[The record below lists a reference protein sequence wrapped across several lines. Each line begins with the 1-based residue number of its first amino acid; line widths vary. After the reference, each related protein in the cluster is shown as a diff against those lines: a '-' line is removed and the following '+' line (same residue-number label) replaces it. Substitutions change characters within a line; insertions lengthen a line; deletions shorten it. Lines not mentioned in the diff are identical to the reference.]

1 MDAAMMTTEQVSEYL
16 QVPVT
21 TLHQWRYLGKGPRA
35 ARIGRGL
42 RYRRADVEAW
52 VAAQYDGAGAA

>member
-1 MDAAMMTTEQVSEYL
+1 MHEALMTTEQVAEYL

-21 TLHQWRYLGKGPRA
+21 TLHQWRYLRKGPLA

-42 RYRRADVEAW
+42 RYRRADVDAW
-52 VAAQYDGAGAA
+52 VAAQFSSTAA